1 MTVTVKIIRNER
13 QKPVHKLADAELHFS
28 GEPLDG
34 LKLIGFAIWRGREGR
49 AYSVTFPARPFN
61 VNGDTTNFAL
71 LRAIDDPKAQNQ
83 VRELVIRAYAEHDQ
97 HAAEVAS

>member
-1 MTVTVKIIRNER
+1 MIR
-13 QKPVHKLADAELHFS
+13 D
-28 GEPLDG
+28 
-34 LKLIGFAIWRGREGR
+34 R
-49 AYSVTFPARPFN
+49 ARHGIAGYGVRSPRNHDVVATIVTFPARPFN

-97 HAAEVAS
+97 HAAEIAS